1 MGTIGKYDEN
11 EEMNQQ
17 QQANQFKDAGHKSKT
32 IKKDNSDKPKIKYVK
47 H

>member
-11 EEMNQQ
+11 EEMNQ

-32 IKKDNSDKPKIKYVK
+32 IKKDNSDKSKIKYVK